1 MRQPSYC
8 KNNNL
13 ARSNRATAASIE
25 RILCR
30 LRPRNAPD
38 PVEVIIERAQILDPG
53 SLHVRCGDRITER
66 EPLVA
71 LKWLA
76 TLMEILLGALHEFEA
91 RRIGKPAPQIDGES
105 MSLPLVN
112 PVQQLQQH
120 VFVTQAVGSA
130 PLLIPYTMFSA
141 RSWRVS

>member
-1 MRQPSYC
+1 
-8 KNNNL
+8 
-13 ARSNRATAASIE
+13 
-25 RILCR
+25 
-30 LRPRNAPD
+30 
-38 PVEVIIERAQILDPG
+38 
-53 SLHVRCGDRITER
+53 
-66 EPLVA
+66 
-71 LKWLA
+71 
-76 TLMEILLGALHEFEA
+76 MEILLGALYKFEA

-130 PLLIPYTMFSA
+130 PLLILYTMFSA